1 MNGIADCDEKNQL
14 VYTRDLGTHK
24 SRCSLTV
31 AQQAD
36 KARRLHCHRLVSGL
50 VLLVVLGLSYP
61 LAAVEPLLFLS
72 TQFTPLHETEMMR
85 EVILAEFPGEVDFQ
99 PYDEDVFT
107 ELTLRPTGDAEKPD
121 LIGGVHGDFVALH
134 KEEGLD
140 RLDDV
145 WSHLEDREFVES
157 FIELGKLGEDN
168 NYFVPWMQATYLMA
182 ANRRALEYLP
192 EGADLDNL
200 TYDQLRT
207 WASNLYEATGE
218 PKLGFPVGAKGL
230 MHRFLQAYLYPSYTG
245 NMVRKFR
252 SPEAEGMWQE
262 FRELWQFV
270 SPRSVTFTRMDQP
283 LLSDEVWVA
292 WDHTARLVEA
302 FKERPGDFVA
312 FPAPA
317 GPAGRGFMVVL
328 TGLGLPKD
336 AVDRAASFALI
347 EYLTRPEVQLITLQS
362 VGFFP
367 VVETGGAGQL
377 PAELAELNEA
387 VLKQASSED
396 AVPSLL
402 PVGLGAY
409 SGDFNLVYTGAFSQ
423 IILRGKD
430 IRSVLETQAEKLRQV
445 LLDTGAKCWPPD
457 DPSTEA
463 CPVE

>member
-1 MNGIADCDEKNQL
+1 MNGIADCYEKNQL
-14 VYTRDLGTHK
+14 AYVQNLATHR
-24 SRCSLTV
+24 SRCFLPV
-31 AQQAD
+31 AQQANR
-36 KARRLHCHRLVSGL
+36 ARRSRRHHLVTGL
-50 VLLVVLGLSYP
+50 VLLLVLGLSYP
-61 LAAVEPLLFLS
+61 LGSAEPLLFLS

-121 LIGGVHGDFVALH
+121 LIGGVHGDFVALR

-200 TYDQLRT
+200 TYDQLKT
-207 WASNLYEATGE
+207 WASNLYQATGE

-252 SPEAEGMWQE
+252 SLEAEGMWQE

-283 LLSDEVWVA
+283 LLTDEVWVA

-328 TGLGLPKD
+328 AGLGLPKD

-347 EYLTRPEVQLITLQS
+347 EYLTRPEVQLIALES

-367 VVETGGAGQL
+367 VVETGGVAQL

-409 SGDFNLVYTGAFSQ
+409 SGDFNLVYMGAFSQ